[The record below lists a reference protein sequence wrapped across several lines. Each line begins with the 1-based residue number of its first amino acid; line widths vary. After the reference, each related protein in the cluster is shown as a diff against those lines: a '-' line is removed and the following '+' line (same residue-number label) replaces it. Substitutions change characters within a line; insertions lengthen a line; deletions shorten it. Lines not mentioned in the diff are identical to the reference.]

1 MGAGRHTRRPPS
13 TFRVLRRR
21 SAPCADLPE
30 RRASSPSR
38 ARPGRI
44 ILPPMPHAAHDRR
57 ARPALALVVALA
69 LAIALAAPAAP
80 PPPPNDAPAATQA
93 APAPARGDR
102 CGAGHPRGAG
112 EGAEAAIPGG
122 EPLDAGL
129 YDRTVWF
136 A

>member
-30 RRASSPSR
+30 RRARALSR

-44 ILPPMPHAAHDRR
+44 TPPPMPAAAPDRR

-69 LAIALAAPAAP
+69 LALAAPAAAAAP
-80 PPPPNDAPAATQA
+80 ANDAPADAQ
-93 APAPARGDR
+93 PVPF
-102 CGAGHPRGAG
+102 GAGTAAVAG
-112 EGAEAAIPGG
+112 DTTEATNLGG
-122 EPLDAGL
+122 EPL
-129 YDRTVWF
+129 
-136 A
+136 